1 MKETRRNKK
10 KKKYAKVYQLKLN
23 ATTIMMSSQT
33 PSMKMKI
40 IILRT

>member
-1 MKETRRNKK
+1 MKETRRDKK
-10 KKKYAKVYQLKLN
+10 KKKYAKVYQLELN
-23 ATTIMMSSQT
+23 ATPIMMSQT